1 MMRIGQGCDFHRFD
15 DTRDRPLMLGGVRI
29 PDAKGLKGHSDAD
42 VLLHAITD
50 AVLGALAAGDIGQ
63 WFPPNDP
70 NYKDADSAELLRT
83 VLESSVATSWSLG
96 NLDATV
102 ICETPRLQA
111 YINRMRDCIA
121 SLFEVNSSCISV
133 KATTSEGMGFTGRGE
148 GIAAFAALLL
158 LRQ

>member
-1 MMRIGQGCDFHRFD
+1 MIRIGQGCDFHRFD
-15 DTRDRPLMLGGVRI
+15 AGDRPLILGGVRI
-29 PDAKGLKGHSDAD
+29 PNATGLTGHSDAD

-70 NYKDADSAELLRT
+70 AYKDANSAELLKI
-83 VLESSVATSWSLG
+83 VLDSPVAASWCLA

-102 ICETPRLQA
+102 VCETPRLQA
-111 YINRMRDCIA
+111 YIDCMRDCIA
-121 SLFEVNSSCISV
+121 NLFKVNSSCISV

-158 LRQ
+158 RQ